1 MKTDTIDFFTHIDF
15 SARGRSSSGRGRPG
29 TSESGV
35 IGQRDALNPR
45 KGHRWKALGERST
58 KSTQAPIKTQRKN
71 FAGDACARPLRD
83 HHTSIESSHHS
94 RRLSSFLSRR
104 CCLVATSTA
113 ALSFETLLLLA
124 KLRAATPPRPRQHG
138 VHTSIASSIII
149 DNAHSRKHISV
160 TCGACRP
167 TCSTG
172 SWAVCRST
180 IPSTRPSPLCAAAA
194 A

>member
-1 MKTDTIDFFTHIDF
+1 MQRVPLESSRRKKNEDVANSERDPKEKLC
-15 SARGRSSSGRGRPG
+15 GRRMRE
-29 TSESGV
+29 T
-35 IGQRDALNPR
+35 
-45 KGHRWKALGERST
+45 T
-58 KSTQAPIKTQRKN
+58 
-71 FAGDACARPLRD
+71 ARP
-83 HHTSIESSHHS
+83 HHFDPSPLTHHS

-149 DNAHSRKHISV
+149 DNAHGRKHISV

-172 SWAVCRST
+172 RWAVCRST
-180 IPSTRPSPLCAAAA
+180 IPSTRLSPLRAAAA
-194 A
+194 V